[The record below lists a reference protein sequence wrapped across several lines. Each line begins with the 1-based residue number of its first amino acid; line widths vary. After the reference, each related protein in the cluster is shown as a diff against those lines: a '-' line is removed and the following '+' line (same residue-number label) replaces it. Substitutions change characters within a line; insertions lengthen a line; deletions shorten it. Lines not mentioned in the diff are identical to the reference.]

1 MLMVTAPTKLEI
13 NQLPLRKY
21 EGPVEIV
28 AADEHLEAVLPA
40 LIAEGVLGFD
50 IEIKPSFKSSD
61 RYTPALVQLASRETV
76 FLIQLKRL
84 SSLRPL
90 SRIFSDP
97 KVVKAGIAVAEDV
110 RKLREVM
117 TFEPGGFVEL
127 GNLAARSGITAN
139 GVRTLA
145 AQLLGFRVSKG
156 ARCSNWE
163 RSQLTPAQID
173 YAATDAWV
181 CRELFLILEKRPPL
195 ALNAIQEK
203 S

>member
-1 MLMVTAPTKLEI
+1 MLMETAPTKLEI

-28 AADEHLEAVLPA
+28 SADEHLEAVLPA
-40 LIAEGVLGFD
+40 LTAERILGFD
-50 IEIKPSFKSSD
+50 IEIKPSFKIGD
-61 RYTPALVQLASRETV
+61 RFAPALVQLASREMV

-84 SSLRPL
+84 NSLRSL
-90 SRIFSDP
+90 SRLFSDP
-97 KVVKAGIAVAEDV
+97 KVIKAGIAVAEDV
-110 RKLREVM
+110 RKLREIM
-117 TFEPGGFVEL
+117 TFEPAGFVEL
-127 GNLAARSGITAN
+127 GNLATRSGITAN

-181 CRELFLILEKRPPL
+181 CREIFLDLEKKEVP
-195 ALNAIQEK
+195 AT